1 MSVYNYG
8 VLLNSTPTGFGTYTG
23 MAITNSGNFP
33 VGYTVSISDTTFD
46 SSVNTS
52 VAANGLVYNT
62 LFISDD
68 ADIFDTAVQSHQQ
81 TIKVSD
87 SGVFYIFHRPFY
99 TFASGQATGIET
111 ATITINSISSAGDT
125 DAAISVLVTGQR
137 ATGHSIPSTL
147 GNFYAIK
154 GGDNLEFHWESIN
167 ANNYF
172 TGFRLQLSTN
182 TSFSSLVS
190 IPDYSVNTLN
200 GANTENYLPVFGN
213 YSGFLGEEY
222 ELTVG
227 GLSYGQD
234 YYARVCAINV
244 TGGTGAFIYCTGY
257 NSSNFEYDGTTYSG
271 LHPSP
276 GANLRYDATG
286 LYLNYYSDYEQ
297 DFDLYAFIKKRNNN
311 SDNFLR
317 YSGVNVKL
325 FPKTDK
331 NEYAFYQASS
341 TSKGALIFEPPT
353 IPSDTNTVFIYS
365 TGVGGIFRVEI
376 ETENV
381 RLYGYHGSNATSAT
395 ESPGN
400 GGPIV
405 KFSNYTYSGWP
416 VQYYMYKDVDS
427 LYYAGAAGA
436 KFNTVTEGG
445 QTITVNV
452 PGGTKSILIPPDLA
466 TTT

>member
-46 SSVNTS
+46 ASVNTS

-62 LFISDD
+62 LFLSDN

-111 ATITINSISSAGDT
+111 ATITINSISSAGDA
-125 DAAISVLVTGQR
+125 DSAISVLVTGQR
-137 ATGHSIPSTL
+137 ATGYSIPESL

-154 GGDNLEFHWESIN
+154 GGDNLEFHWQSIT
-167 ANNYF
+167 ASNYF

-222 ELTVG
+222 ELTVA

-297 DFDLYAFIKKRNNN
+297 DFDLYSFIKKRNNN

-325 FPKTDK
+325 FPKTDR

-341 TSKGALIFEPPT
+341 TARGALNFEPP
-353 IPSDTNTVFIYS
+353 SAFSYS
-365 TGVGGIFRVEI
+365 TGVGGIFRLEV
-376 ETENV
+376 ETENI

-405 KFSNYTYSGWP
+405 KFANYNYLGAP

-436 KFNTVTEGG
+436 KWNTVSEGG

-466 TTT
+466 ATT